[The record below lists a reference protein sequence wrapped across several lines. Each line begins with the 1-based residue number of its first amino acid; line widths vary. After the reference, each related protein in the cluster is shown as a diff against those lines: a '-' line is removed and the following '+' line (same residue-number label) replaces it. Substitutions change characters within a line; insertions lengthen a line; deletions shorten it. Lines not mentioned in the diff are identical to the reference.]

1 MAKFVGPVPMLWTLG
16 EEFDTTSEIIL
27 PEVPPTGVIEYGI
40 LLSEGVDTVSYTHL
54 TLPTIYSV

>member
-1 MAKFVGPVPMLWTLG
+1 MLWTLG

-40 LLSEGVDTVSYTHL
+40 LLSEGVD
-54 TLPTIYSV
+54 IYICWSRG